1 MALSSNV
8 LICEMGR
15 RQYLEQ
21 EVDLNGITR
30 SLAACSISGG
40 FYTINVVV
48 VSQEIDSRAQN
59 RGALAPAPSPHRL
72 VQKRR

>member
-1 MALSSNV
+1 M
-8 LICEMGR
+8 
-15 RQYLEQ
+15 
-21 EVDLNGITR
+21 DLNGITR